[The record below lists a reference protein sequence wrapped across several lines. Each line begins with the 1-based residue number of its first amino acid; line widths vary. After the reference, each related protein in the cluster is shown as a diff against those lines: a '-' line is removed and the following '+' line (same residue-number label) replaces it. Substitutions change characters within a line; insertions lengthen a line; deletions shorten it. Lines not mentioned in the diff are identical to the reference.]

1 MPPSAAKQRRPRPPI
16 RSILNVLA
24 KLYPDARCALQHD
37 NSLQLLIATILSA
50 QCTDVRVNI
59 VTPSLFARY
68 RDANAFAN
76 ANPRELEAA
85 IQSTG
90 FFRNKAKSIV
100 AACKQIV
107 ERFRGDVPGTM
118 EELMH
123 L

>member
-59 VTPSLFARY
+59 VTPTLFARY
-68 RDANAFAN
+68 ADAKAFAV
-76 ANPRELEAA
+76 ANPSELETA

-90 FFRNKAKSIV
+90 FFRNKARNII
-100 AACKQIV
+100 ACCRLIQEKHGG
-107 ERFRGDVPGTM
+107 RVPNTM
-118 EELMH
+118 EDLVQ